1 MNTIAFRHSLRGRM
15 LIYLVLPM
23 VVISVAVIAFRTVN
37 SLAVIREQA
46 QRQLRNLA
54 EQVALEVERGNTRAV
69 LVAQMMAF
77 AQEETLFGHR
87 AQSSAFARRVLE
99 QYPEFTGAY
108 FGYEPDADHRDAE
121 FAGTPEAAS
130 FGPAFDAKGRFI
142 PYWFRDESEN
152 GRIKLE
158 PLVNM
163 ETSLYYDGCRKQY
176 QEAGRALPMVTEP
189 YVYEG
194 KMIVEQTYPI
204 VMNGRFVGVAGVDR
218 ALSDIASF
226 LDSIK
231 HTRHAD
237 VILISNRGSF
247 IASTLGLGLRTKNIQ
262 DTKYRDLLMPFFE
275 NRAERRFVLA
285 TDPKDGAPYYFATA
299 PVPTGDWLVVL
310 REAEN
315 HIVGPMRADALYT
328 NSVAI
333 GALMVIVG
341 VAWWFTTSASRRIQ
355 HAMQAAERVASGD
368 LTAALGDKDE
378 FHDEIGSMFR
388 SFNRVVKSYCQVSD
402 VCTAIAAGDF
412 SRRVTARSEND
423 ALAGAINQMAEARQ
437 QAEEAMRASE
447 ERFDLTVRGSGDGLW
462 DHNPAT
468 GELWYADRFREL
480 LGYSSEEEY
489 PNVVESWSDGLHP
502 DDRKATLDAFAAH
515 LERDVPYDVEYRLK
529 TKSGEYRWFRAR
541 GISLRDETGRS
552 YRAAGSITDITDQK
566 HAKAA
571 LATAEE
577 QSRLLLESAGEG
589 IFGVDL
595 EGKVA
600 FVNSAAARMVKYATD
615 DLLGKPIHDLVH
627 HSHADGTPYPT
638 EGCPMR
644 LAYADGTVHHMD
656 DEVLWRKDGTSFP
669 VDYTSTPIRRSNQVM
684 GAVVTFRD
692 ITERKQAQ
700 AQLQKLSSAVEQ
712 CSSSV
717 VITDVEGRIEY
728 VNPKFTQVTGYT
740 LEEAIGKN
748 PRVLKSDEHPP
759 EFYKDLWRTITSGR
773 EWHGEFCNRK
783 KNGQRY
789 WESASISPIR
799 DVNGKPNYFVAVKE
813 DITERKKTER
823 ALIEARHTAEAATKA
838 KSDFLANMSHEIRT
852 PMNGIIGMT
861 DLTLDTDLTPEQ
873 RDYLNTVK
881 TSADALLTL
890 INDILDFSKIEAG
903 KLELEPID
911 FALRDA
917 LADMLNTMANRA
929 HSKGLE
935 LIYDVAADVH
945 DSLIGDVY
953 RLRQVIVNLVGNA
966 IKFTNSGEIVLG
978 VEQIGRTDQNLTLHF
993 SVRDTGVGIPP
1004 DKLEAIFRPFE
1015 QADASTTRQFG
1026 GTGLGLAISVQLVEL
1041 MQGRIWAESQE
1052 GQGSTFHFEAVF
1064 GVGKALSIA
1073 GRRGDLELLDS
1084 LPVLVVDDNAT
1095 NRRILVA
1102 MLKNWRM
1109 RPQSVASGADALTT
1123 LDRAEHAG
1131 SPFQLVLSDVNMPQ
1145 MDGFTLFEST
1155 RSNPKYQN
1163 VPFILLTSAARPG
1176 DVAHC
1181 REIGIAAHLIKPV
1194 KQSLLMNA
1202 IVNAVGGAKV
1212 GVSERSAENRPHIT
1226 PSNNIC
1232 LRILL
1237 AEDNAVNQKFAIRA
1251 IEKAGHKVVVANN
1264 GREAVEAWQHEH
1276 YEVVLM
1282 DVQMPE
1288 MDGFEATRTIRD
1300 KEKKLNPI
1308 PHTPIIAMTANAM
1321 KGDRE
1326 RCLEA
1331 GMDGYVSKPVK
1342 RETLFTE
1349 IERVLENN

>member
-1 MNTIAFRHSLRGRM
+1 
-15 LIYLVLPM
+15 
-23 VVISVAVIAFRTVN
+23 
-37 SLAVIREQA
+37 
-46 QRQLRNLA
+46 
-54 EQVALEVERGNTRAV
+54 
-69 LVAQMMAF
+69 
-77 AQEETLFGHR
+77 
-87 AQSSAFARRVLE
+87 
-99 QYPEFTGAY
+99 
-108 FGYEPDADHRDAE
+108 
-121 FAGTPEAAS
+121 
-130 FGPAFDAKGRFI
+130 
-142 PYWFRDESEN
+142 
-152 GRIKLE
+152 
-158 PLVNM
+158 
-163 ETSLYYDGCRKQY
+163 
-176 QEAGRALPMVTEP
+176 
-189 YVYEG
+189 
-194 KMIVEQTYPI
+194 
-204 VMNGRFVGVAGVDR
+204 
-218 ALSDIASF
+218 
-226 LDSIK
+226 
-231 HTRHAD
+231 
-237 VILISNRGSF
+237 
-247 IASTLGLGLRTKNIQ
+247 
-262 DTKYRDLLMPFFE
+262 
-275 NRAERRFVLA
+275 
-285 TDPKDGAPYYFATA
+285 
-299 PVPTGDWLVVL
+299 
-310 REAEN
+310 
-315 HIVGPMRADALYT
+315 
-328 NSVAI
+328 
-333 GALMVIVG
+333 
-341 VAWWFTTSASRRIQ
+341 
-355 HAMQAAERVASGD
+355 
-368 LTAALGDKDE
+368 
-378 FHDEIGSMFR
+378 
-388 SFNRVVKSYCQVSD
+388 
-402 VCTAIAAGDF
+402 
-412 SRRVTARSEND
+412 
-423 ALAGAINQMAEARQ
+423 
-437 QAEEAMRASE
+437 
-447 ERFDLTVRGSGDGLW
+447 
-462 DHNPAT
+462 
-468 GELWYADRFREL
+468 
-480 LGYSSEEEY
+480 
-489 PNVVESWSDGLHP
+489 
-502 DDRKATLDAFAAH
+502 
-515 LERDVPYDVEYRLK
+515 
-529 TKSGEYRWFRAR
+529 
-541 GISLRDETGRS
+541 
-552 YRAAGSITDITDQK
+552 
-566 HAKAA
+566 
-571 LATAEE
+571 
-577 QSRLLLESAGEG
+577 
-589 IFGVDL
+589 
-595 EGKVA
+595 
-600 FVNSAAARMVKYATD
+600 
-615 DLLGKPIHDLVH
+615 
-627 HSHADGTPYPT
+627 
-638 EGCPMR
+638 
-644 LAYADGTVHHMD
+644 
-656 DEVLWRKDGTSFP
+656 
-669 VDYTSTPIRRSNQVM
+669 M

-712 CSSSV
+712 SSSSV

-935 LIYDVAADVH
+935 LIYDVAANVH

-978 VEQIGRTDQNLTLHF
+978 VEQIGRTEQNVTLHF

-1102 MLKNWRM
+1102 MLKNWSM
-1109 RPQSVASGADALTT
+1109 RPQSVASGADALAT

-1155 RSNPKYQN
+1155 RSNPQYQN
-1163 VPFILLTSAARPG
+1163 IPFILLTSAARPG

-1181 REIGIAAHLIKPV
+1181 REIGVAAHLIKPV

-1202 IVNAVGGAKV
+1202 IVNAVGGTKV

-1226 PSNNIC
+1226 TSDNIC

-1237 AEDNAVNQKFAIRA
+1237 AEDNAVNQKFAVRA

-1276 YEVVLM
+1276 YDVVLM